1 MNYVQKITKIRG
13 RGQMTVPQEA
23 RRALNWPEDE
33 LIVRVE
39 STISGFRV
47 ERLPVSHPQSH
58 TKKMDQAQ
66 WQSMLR
72 SMKNVS
78 KSGKTQADLANVLR
92 KDRDSHF

>member
-1 MNYVQKITKIRG
+1 
-13 RGQMTVPQEA
+13 MTIPSEV
-23 RRALNWPEDE
+23 RKALNWPEDE

-39 STISGFRV
+39 ATNSGFKV

-58 TKKMDQAQ
+58 TKEIDQAQ
-66 WQSMLR
+66 WQGVLR

-78 KSGKTQADLANVLR
+78 RSGKTQADLANILR